1 VICILLLLD
10 HTGMVLMAEEL
21 TDVGHKAKLALNG
34 VLGDAAG
41 PACAGRSGAIAL
53 LIRFGRF

>member
-1 VICILLLLD
+1 
-10 HTGMVLMAEEL
+10 MVLMAEEL